1 MVNDVI
7 RMQQEAEQRVQQ
19 MRERSRLLVSGG
31 LPEGG
36 RTAETMAAG
45 RPRPRTFPIHTQPP
59 VPAPEPP
66 KEEPESCLEKKEKA
80 GGLGGLFQDQEQLF
94 LLMLAILLIKN
105 GAQMEIVLALLY
117 IAM

>member
-31 LPEGG
+31 LPEG
-36 RTAETMAAG
+36 TMAAG

-59 VPAPEPP
+59 GPPPEPP
-66 KEEPESCLEKKEKA
+66 PREPESCLEKKEKA

-94 LLMLAILLIKN
+94 LLMLAVLLIKN

>member
-36 RTAETMAAG
+36 RTG
-45 RPRPRTFPIHTQPP
+45 
-59 VPAPEPP
+59 
-66 KEEPESCLEKKEKA
+66 
-80 GGLGGLFQDQEQLF
+80 
-94 LLMLAILLIKN
+94 
-105 GAQMEIVLALLY
+105 
-117 IAM
+117 

>member
-7 RMQQEAEQRVQQ
+7 RMQQQAEQRVQQ

-59 VPAPEPP
+59 GPPPEPP
-66 KEEPESCLEKKEKA
+66 PREPESCLEKKEKV

-94 LLMLAILLIKN
+94 LLMLAVLLIKN

>member
-31 LPEGG
+31 
-36 RTAETMAAG
+36 

-59 VPAPEPP
+59 GPPPEPP
-66 KEEPESCLEKKEKA
+66 PREPESCLEKKEKA

-94 LLMLAILLIKN
+94 LLMLAVLLIKN